1 MDNIDLSPLKAVAE
15 ARVAE
20 EQQRAKAH
28 RASSAGDKPRF
39 VAKDHPADR
48 PAASPFVA
56 GTTATTSVTS
66 STSDTGARG
75 SNGLPTVIE
84 LTEANFEAMMQLS
97 NYVPIVIDLWAEWC
111 QPCKQLTPVLEKLA
125 AEYQGKWILA
135 KANTEKEPVLAQAFK
150 VQSVPTVVA
159 MAKGHPLDA
168 FAGAQPEPQLRGWL
182 DALMNAVNGRLS
194 PLPADGNIPGLE
206 AFGGQVAADA
216 VSEAAPATIVDQAEA
231 LADTGD
237 YAAAEA
243 LLVDHLEHNPGDHAA
258 ESACALY
265 QTLARAATT
274 DEDTIVYADEHPA
287 DISAQCDAADREMT
301 EVGAEAAFTRLLTT
315 IARTT
320 GEERA
325 EARKHLVNLFAMCD
339 PTDPLVIAARQQLA
353 SLLF

>member
-1 MDNIDLSPLKAVAE
+1 MENIDLSALKAVAE
-15 ARVAE
+15 ARVTE

-39 VAKDHPADR
+39 IAKDHPADR
-48 PAASPFVA
+48 PAAGSFAA
-56 GTTATTSVTS
+56 GTSAATAAVSSTPTTSVRS
-66 STSDTGARG
+66 
-75 SNGLPTVIE
+75 SNGLPAIIE
-84 LTEANFEAMMQLS
+84 LTEANFEAMIQLS
-97 NYVPIVIDLWAEWC
+97 HYVPIVIDLWAEWC

-159 MAKGHPLDA
+159 IAKGHPLDA
-168 FAGAQPEPQLRGWL
+168 FAGAQSEPQLRGWL
-182 DALMNAVNGRLS
+182 DALMNAVSGRLS
-194 PLPADGNIPGLE
+194 PMPADGNIPGLE
-206 AFGGQVAADA
+206 AFGGPVATDA
-216 VSEAAPATIVDQAEA
+216 ASDTAPATIVDQAEA

-243 LLVDHLEHNPGDHAA
+243 LLADHLEHNPGDHAA
-258 ESACALY
+258 ESALALY
-265 QTLARAATT
+265 QTLARAAST
-274 DEDTIVYADEHPA
+274 DEDTIAYADAHPA

-320 GEERA
+320 GEEKT

>member
-1 MDNIDLSPLKAVAE
+1 MENIDLSALKAVAE

-20 EQQRAKAH
+20 EQQRARAH
-28 RASSAGDKPRF
+28 RAATAGDTPRF
-39 VAKDHPADR
+39 VAKDHPTDR
-48 PAASPFVA
+48 SAANPFA
-56 GTTATTSVTS
+56 GSATTGTRSSDASVR
-66 STSDTGARG
+66 AN
-75 SNGLPTVIE
+75 NGLPTVIE
-84 LTEANFEAMMQLS
+84 LTEANFEAMLQLS

-135 KANTEKEPVLAQAFK
+135 KADTEKEQVLAQVFK

-168 FAGAQPEPQLRGWL
+168 FAGAQPEPQLRGWI
-182 DALMNAVNGRLS
+182 DALMNAVNGRLT
-194 PLPADGNIPGLE
+194 PMPADGNIPGLE
-206 AFGGQVAADA
+206 AFGGAVVADTATDP
-216 VSEAAPATIVDQAEA
+216 APATVIDQAEA

-243 LLVDHLEHNPGDHAA
+243 LLADHLEHNPGDHAA
-258 ESACALY
+258 ESALALY
-265 QTLARAATT
+265 QTLARAADT
-274 DEDTIVYADEHPA
+274 DEDTIAFADAHPE
-287 DISAQCDAADREMT
+287 DVMAQCDAADREMT

-320 GEERA
+320 GEEKA
-325 EARKHLVNLFAMCD
+325 EARQHLVNLFAMCD